1 MTSNQHIKE
10 YSEDLLSH
18 RYGVMARVIESLG
31 VWESLAS
38 TVSTSSYSFQD
49 TVNNSSAQ
57 GWIRQKHL
65 NKCKKGE
72 HSSITMGCSGNKR
85 NCHGMTTNTH
95 LTLNRELSAKEQ
107 HKHQTHV
114 LLKYLHRDDNN
125 ILGGSLIRLPALQ
138 LDDPDDDD
146 KNTSQEE
153 NLNVGPRHPHDKNMT
168 SENKTSSLDSIQP
181 PKPKM
186 QASVLHILEHASPYS
201 SSSDLLNND
210 FGTSDISRSPEYLPQ
225 LGPSVSKQLEE
236 SAYINLGRPLSFT
249 RTSAPYAPVVLLHS
263 LSSSFS
269 SLIQSHIKSWTIV
282 LLRQSLK
289 SGDKTSR
296 KHLLKLLSIQND
308 LSINAMVTEFILEE
322 HQIDLKSNLL
332 DQALK
337 RRESRI
343 KKMKEDGEIESLFQM
358 DYCDLIL
365 PFVFKIA
372 MDVSLY
378 DEEVT
383 VHLNS
388 PGMCGGKY
396 QQPSLHCY
404 DVHLFQLR
412 TLINIPFYNG
422 SHFS

>member
-1 MTSNQHIKE
+1 MTSKQHIKE
-10 YSEDLLSH
+10 YNEGLLRH
-18 RYGVMARVIESLG
+18 RCEVMARVIESLG
-31 VWESLAS
+31 VWECLSP
-38 TVSTSSYSFQD
+38 TVSTSSNSFQD

-57 GWIRQKHL
+57 DWIRQKHL
-65 NKCKKGE
+65 SKCKKGE
-72 HSSITMGCSGNKR
+72 KSSITIGCSGNKR

-107 HKHQTHV
+107 QKHQTHV
-114 LLKYLHRDDNN
+114 LLKHLHRDDNN
-125 ILGGSLIRLPALQ
+125 ILGGALIRLPAMQ

-146 KNTSQEE
+146 KNTSQGE
-153 NLNVGPRHPHDKNMT
+153 NLNVGPRHQYDNMN
-168 SENKTSSLDSIQP
+168 ENKTSSLDSIQP

-186 QASVLHILEHASPYS
+186 QASVLHILEHASPHS
-201 SSSDLLNND
+201 SSSDLLNYHLE
-210 FGTSDISRSPEYLPQ
+210 TSDVSRSPEYLRQ

-249 RTSAPYAPVVLLHS
+249 RTSAPHAPVVLLHS

-269 SLIQSHIKSWTIV
+269 SLIQSHIKSWTIL

-289 SGDKTSR
+289 SGDETSR

-308 LSINAMVTEFILEE
+308 VSINAMVTEFILEE
-322 HQIDLKSNLL
+322 HQLDFKSNLL

-337 RRESRI
+337 RRESRM
-343 KKMKEDGEIESLFQM
+343 KKMHEDGEIESLFQM

-372 MDVSLY
+372 IDVSLY

-383 VHLNS
+383 VHFNS
-388 PGMCGGKY
+388 PGMCGGKC
-396 QQPSLHCY
+396 QQPSFHCY
-404 DVHLFQLR
+404 VVYFLVR
-412 TLINIPFYNG
+412 TLIDIPFYNN

>member
-1 MTSNQHIKE
+1 
-10 YSEDLLSH
+10 
-18 RYGVMARVIESLG
+18 LG
-31 VWESLAS
+31 A
-38 TVSTSSYSFQD
+38 
-49 TVNNSSAQ
+49 
-57 GWIRQKHL
+57 
-65 NKCKKGE
+65 
-72 HSSITMGCSGNKR
+72 
-85 NCHGMTTNTH
+85 
-95 LTLNRELSAKEQ
+95 
-107 HKHQTHV
+107 
-114 LLKYLHRDDNN
+114 
-125 ILGGSLIRLPALQ
+125 
-138 LDDPDDDD
+138 
-146 KNTSQEE
+146 
-153 NLNVGPRHPHDKNMT
+153 
-168 SENKTSSLDSIQP
+168 
-181 PKPKM
+181 
-186 QASVLHILEHASPYS
+186 
-201 SSSDLLNND
+201 
-210 FGTSDISRSPEYLPQ
+210 SDISRSPEYLPQ

-358 DYCDLIL
+358 DYCDVIL